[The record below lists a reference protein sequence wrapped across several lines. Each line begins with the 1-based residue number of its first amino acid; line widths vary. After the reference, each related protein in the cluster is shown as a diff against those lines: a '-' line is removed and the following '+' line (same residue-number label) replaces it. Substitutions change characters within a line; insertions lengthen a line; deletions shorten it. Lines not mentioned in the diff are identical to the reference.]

1 MLIPSLAKT
10 FQRDASNTAAL
21 RCAVAALGVERFR
34 IAHDGK
40 LPSTL
45 AELVPQYLAAVPTD
59 PYDGK
64 PLRFKPLT
72 QGFVVYSLGE
82 DGDDDGGR
90 PFKRGQKT
98 PGDYD
103 VTFRIER

>member
-1 MLIPSLAKT
+1 M
-10 FQRDASNTAAL
+10 
-21 RCAVAALGVERFR
+21 ERFR

-40 LPSTL
+40 LPSAL

-59 PYDGK
+59 PFDGK
-64 PLRFKPLT
+64 PLRFRPLAK
-72 QGFVVYSLGE
+72 GFVVYSLGE

-90 PFKRGQKT
+90 PRKSGQKVA
-98 PGDYD
+98 GDFD